1 MIKAINLTV
10 RLAAVL
16 AIAASAASLPTWAA
30 EKKRVVLE
38 EVLVTARKIEE
49 SAQTVPIAMTA
60 LTKELE
66 SSTIRDITD
75 LNGFAP
81 NVQINE
87 DGARGGGGAVISMR
101 GISPSRTDDNS
112 LDAPIGVMI
121 DGIYLGS
128 LAGQVLENFDLERI
142 EILRGPQGTLF
153 GKNTIGGVIH
163 VIRSRPT
170 GEFGARIKA
179 TVGEDGQQ
187 ELRAVVNTSLI
198 EDTLALKLFGSNIQD
213 DGFTKNI
220 TIGGKNGAT
229 DYKSYGATFL
239 YTPNEDFEALFTM
252 ERFLDQ
258 SDLSAYNTNFN
269 LAAGVAAPPT
279 GLRDPDLSG
288 GFQMCDASPTALFTF
303 PAACRT
309 TLATSNTSENDTRN
323 RAELDTKAFTLAM
336 RYDLN
341 ERLTLVSTTGY
352 RDLTEYG
359 IFDFDGSAAPFI
371 TIEKFND
378 FDQLTQELRIDGS
391 YDNFNFTA
399 GLYYFNSEFDRDWR
413 TGGSFWQNRLGGLF
427 AFAPPPAP
435 GVTFWGLCQAGV
447 IGLFCD
453 TAIPDYPGL
462 GSDLVQVLYETQE
475 TTSYAVFAQGD
486 WQFAE
491 DWTLTLGL
499 RWTRE
504 EKDFIAGQAYLTTVE
519 RQDAF
524 AYPAFADLD
533 NSWTETSPKL
543 GLTYQFNDTTIVFGT
558 YSEGFHSGGFFGT
571 NQNIADFVRDQYDPE
586 FAKTYELGFKSMLME
601 GRLRLNVV
609 AFYNDFTDKQES
621 SVSFDPTTNTV
632 ATIFSNVSDATYRG
646 IELETEIQATERL
659 RLFLNYGYLDAE
671 YDSFE
676 TDLDLTDGDFAPSD
690 ASGLRPRDT
699 PDYTLGFGA
708 SYIVEVGS
716 GHVELYAKYSEV
728 DDSEN
733 LLNTDFGHRDSS
745 EDLTA
750 SVSYHGENYS
760 VVAFGRNLTDDQVE
774 VGIPIADL
782 FAAGIINQGRSYGL
796 EFTYEM

>member
-1 MIKAINLTV
+1 MIRSINRTIQ
-10 RLAAVL
+10 LAAIL
-16 AIAASAASLPTWAA
+16 TIAASAASVPTWAA

-81 NVQINE
+81 NVQIGE
-87 DGARGGGGAVISMR
+87 DGSRGGGGAVIAMR

-112 LDAPIGVMI
+112 LDAPVGVMI

-128 LAGQVLENFDLERI
+128 LAGQVLENFDLERV

-179 TVGEDGQQ
+179 TAGEDGQQ

-198 EDTLALKLFGSNIQD
+198 EDTLALKLFGSYIQD
-213 DGFTKNI
+213 DGFSKNI

-229 DYKSYGATFL
+229 DYKSFGATFL

-252 ERFLDQ
+252 EKFLDQ
-258 SDLSAYNTNFN
+258 SELSAFNTNFN

-279 GLRDPDLSG
+279 GLRDSDFSG
-288 GFQMCDASPTALFTF
+288 GFQICDATQLFSF
-303 PAACRT
+303 PAVCRT
-309 TLATSNTSENDTRN
+309 SLASSNVSENDTRN
-323 RAELDTKAFTLAM
+323 AAELDTTALTLAL

-341 ERLTLVSTTGY
+341 EHLTLVSTTGY
-352 RDLTEYG
+352 RDLQEEA

-378 FDQLTQELRIDGS
+378 FEQLSEELRIDGN

-399 GLYYFNSEFDRDWR
+399 GLYYFTSEFDRDWR

-427 AFAPPPAP
+427 AFAPDPAP
-435 GVTFWGLCQAGV
+435 GLTFWNLCQTGA

-453 TAIPDYPGL
+453 TGIPAYPGL
-462 GSDLVQVLYETQE
+462 GSDLVQVLYEQQE

-533 NSWTETSPKL
+533 NSWTETSPKI
-543 GLTYQFNDTTIVFGT
+543 GLTYQLNDNAIIFGT

-571 NQNIADFVRDQYDPE
+571 NQNIADFERDQYEPE
-586 FAKTYELGFKSMLME
+586 FAKTFELGYKSMMME

-621 SVSFDPTTNTV
+621 SVSFDPVTNTV
-632 ATIFSNVSDATYRG
+632 ATIFNNVSDATYSG
-646 IELETEIQATERL
+646 IELETEFQATERL

-671 YDSFE
+671 YDSFA
-676 TDLDLTDGDFAPSD
+676 TDLDLTDSDFSLSD

-708 SYIVEVGS
+708 SYIVEVGP
-716 GHVELYAKYSEV
+716 GHLELYAKYTEV
-728 DDSEN
+728 DDSED

-750 SVSYHGENYS
+750 SIAYHGESYTIS
-760 VVAFGRNLTDDQVE
+760 AFGRNLTDDQVE
-774 VGIPIADL
+774 TGIPIADL
-782 FAAGIINQGRSYGL
+782 FAAGSVNQGRIFGL

>member
-1 MIKAINLTV
+1 MIEWTNRRA
-10 RLAAVL
+10 RLASI
-16 AIAASAASLPTWAA
+16 IALVATATSVPTWAA
-30 EKKRVVLE
+30 EREIRALEVVT
-38 EVLVTARKIEE
+38 VTARKIEE
-49 SAQTVPIAMTA
+49 SAQTVPIAITA
-60 LTKELE
+60 LTKELKN
-66 SSTIRDITD
+66 STIRDITD

-81 NVQINE
+81 NVQIGE
-87 DGARGGGGAVISMR
+87 DGARGGGGAVIAMR

-153 GKNTIGGVIH
+153 GKNTVGGVIH

-170 GEFGARIKA
+170 GEFGARLKA
-179 TVGEDGQQ
+179 TVGQDGQR
-187 ELRAVVNTSLI
+187 ELRAVVNTSLV
-198 EDTLALKLFGSNIQD
+198 EDKLALKLFGTYIQD
-213 DGFTKNI
+213 DGYTENI
-220 TIGGKNGAT
+220 TIGGKNGET

-239 YTPNEDFEALFTM
+239 YTPNEKFEALFTI
-252 ERFLDQ
+252 EKFLDG

-269 LAAGVAAPPT
+269 LAPGVAAPPS
-279 GLRDPDLSG
+279 GLRDSDFSG
-288 GFQMCDASPTALFTF
+288 GFQMCDATQLFSF
-303 PAACRT
+303 PDACRT
-309 TLATSNTSENDTRN
+309 TLDTPSVSENDTKN
-323 RAELDTKAFTLAM
+323 AADLDTTAYTLNM
-336 RYDLN
+336 RYDIN
-341 ERLTLVSTTGY
+341 ENLTVVSTTGY
-352 RDLTEYG
+352 RELTEYG

-378 FDQLTQELRIDGS
+378 FDQLSQEFRIDGS
-391 YDNFNFTA
+391 YDNFSFTS

-435 GVTFWGLCQAGV
+435 GVTYWGLCQAGA

-453 TAIPDYPGL
+453 TGIPDYPGL
-462 GSDLVQVLYETQE
+462 DSDLVQVLYETQE
-475 TTSYAVFAQGD
+475 TTSYAIFAQGD

-504 EKDFIAGQAYLTTVE
+504 KKDFIAGQAYLTTVA

-524 AYPAFADLD
+524 AYPAFADLS
-533 NSWTETSPKL
+533 NEWTETSPKA
-543 GLTYQFNDTTIVFGT
+543 GITYQLNDQAIIFGT

-586 FAKTYELGFKSMLME
+586 FAKSYELGYKSLMMN
-601 GRLRLNVV
+601 GRLKLNVI

-621 SVSFDPTTNTV
+621 SIAFDPLTNTV
-632 ATIFSNVSDATYRG
+632 ATIFNNVSDANYRG
-646 IELETEIQATERL
+646 IELETEFQATERL

-671 YDSFE
+671 YGSFE
-676 TDLDLTDGDFAPSD
+676 TDLDLTDADQSTSD
-690 ASGLRPRDT
+690 ATGLRPRDT
-699 PDYTLGFGA
+699 PDYTLGLGA
-708 SYIVEVGS
+708 SYIIEVGS
-716 GHVELYAKYSEV
+716 GHVELFAKYSEV
-728 DDSEN
+728 DESED
-733 LLNTDFGHRDSS
+733 LLNTDFGRRQAS

-750 SVSYHGENYS
+750 SIGYHTDNYS
-760 VVAFGRNLTDDQVE
+760 LVAFGRNMTDNQVE

-782 FAAGIINQGRSYGL
+782 FAPGNLNQGSIYGL

>member
-1 MIKAINLTV
+1 MIDWKNRTV
-10 RLAAVL
+10 RLASVL
-16 AIAASAASLPTWAA
+16 AIAASAASLPSWAA
-30 EKKRVVLE
+30 EEKRLALE
-38 EVLVTARKIEE
+38 EVLVTARKLEE

-60 LTKELE
+60 LTKELQ

-81 NVQINE
+81 NVQIGE
-87 DGARGGGGAVISMR
+87 DGSRGGGGARIAMR

-128 LAGQVLENFDLERI
+128 LAGQVLENFDLERV

-198 EDTLALKLFGSNIQD
+198 ENTLALKLFGSSIQD
-213 DGFTKNI
+213 DGFSKNI
-220 TIGGKNGAT
+220 TIGGKNGQT
-229 DYKSYGATFL
+229 DYQSYGATFL
-239 YTPNEDFEALFTM
+239 WTPNEQFEALFTL

-258 SDLSAYNTNFN
+258 SDFSAFNTNYN

-279 GLRDPDLSG
+279 GLRDPDFSG
-288 GFQMCDASPTALFTF
+288 GFQMCDTAPTTLFAF

-309 TLATSNTSENDTRN
+309 SLADSDVSENDIKNT
-323 RAELDTKAFTLAM
+323 AELDTTAITLAM

-341 ERLTLVSTTGY
+341 ENLTVVSTTGY
-352 RDLTEYG
+352 RDLQEEG
-359 IFDFDGSAAPFI
+359 IYDFDGSAAPFI

-378 FDQLTQELRIDGS
+378 FDQLSQEFRIDGN
-391 YDNFNFTA
+391 YDTISFTA

-435 GVTFWGLCQAGV
+435 GVTFWNLCQAGV

-453 TAIPDYPGL
+453 TGIPAYPGL
-462 GSDLVQVLYETQE
+462 GSDLVQVLYEAQE

-486 WQFAE
+486 WEFAE

-586 FAKTYELGFKSMLME
+586 FAKTYEVGFKSMMME

-621 SVSFDPTTNTV
+621 SISFDPTTNTV
-632 ATIFSNVSDATYRG
+632 ATIFSNVSDATYNG
-646 IELETEIQATERL
+646 IELETEFQATQRL
-659 RLFLNYGYLDAE
+659 RVFLNYGYLDAE
-671 YDSFE
+671 YDSFQ
-676 TDLDLTDGDFAPSD
+676 TDLDLTDANFAPSD

-708 SYIVEVGS
+708 SYIFEVGPGS
-716 GHVELYAKYSEV
+716 VELYAKYTEV
-728 DDSEN
+728 DDSED
-733 LLNTDFGHRDSS
+733 LLNTEFGHRDSS

-750 SVSYHGENYS
+750 SIAYHTENYS
-760 VVAFGRNLTDDQVE
+760 ITAFGRNLTDDQVE
-774 VGIPIADL
+774 TAIPIADL
-782 FAAGIINQGRSYGL
+782 FAPGNVNQGRTYGL

>member
-1 MIKAINLTV
+1 MIEWTNRSV
-10 RLAAVL
+10 RLATIL
-16 AIAASAASLPTWAA
+16 AFAATAATMPTWAA
-30 EKKRVVLE
+30 EREIRALEVVT
-38 EVLVTARKIEE
+38 VTARKIEE
-49 SAQTVPIAMTA
+49 SAQTVPISITA
-60 LTKELE
+60 LTTQLKN
-66 SSTIRDITD
+66 STIRDITD

-81 NVQINE
+81 NVQIGE
-87 DGARGGGGAVISMR
+87 DGARGGGGAVIAMR

-153 GKNTIGGVIH
+153 GKNTVGGVVH

-170 GEFGARIKA
+170 GEFGVRLKA
-179 TVGEDGQQ
+179 TAGQNGQQ
-187 ELRAVVNTSLI
+187 ELRAVVNTSLV
-198 EDTLALKLFGSNIQD
+198 EDKLALKLFGAYIQD
-213 DGFTKNI
+213 DGFTENI
-220 TIGGKNGAT
+220 TIGGKNGVT
-229 DYKSYGATFL
+229 DYKSFGATFL
-239 YTPNEDFEALFTM
+239 FTPNERFEALFTI
-252 ERFLDQ
+252 EKFLDG
-258 SDLSAYNTNFN
+258 SELSAYNTNFN
-269 LAAGVAAPPT
+269 LAPGVAAPPT
-279 GLRDPDLSG
+279 GLRDPDFSG
-288 GFQMCDASPTALFTF
+288 GFQMCDPAQLFSF

-309 TLATSNTSENDTRN
+309 TLDASNVSENDTRN
-323 RAELDTKAFTLAM
+323 EADLDTTAYTLNM

-341 ERLTLVSTTGY
+341 ENLTLVSTTGY

-371 TIEKFND
+371 TIEKFNE
-378 FDQLTQELRIDGS
+378 FDQLSQELRIDGS
-391 YDNFNFTA
+391 YDTFSFTT

-413 TGGSFWQNRLGGLF
+413 TGGSFWQNRLAGLF
-427 AFAPPPAP
+427 AFAPEIVA
-435 GVTFWGLCQAGV
+435 GVPNWNLCQAGA

-453 TAIPDYPGL
+453 SGIPAYPGL

-504 EKDFIAGQAYLTTVE
+504 EKDFIAGQGYLTTVA
-519 RQDAF
+519 RQDEF
-524 AYPAFADLD
+524 AYPAFADLG
-533 NSWTETSPKL
+533 NEWTETSPKV
-543 GLTYQFNDTTIVFGT
+543 GVTYQLNESAIIFGT

-586 FAKTYELGFKSMLME
+586 FAKSYELGFKSLMMG
-601 GRLRLNVV
+601 GRLRLNAV

-621 SVSFDPTTNTV
+621 SIAFDPVTNTV
-632 ATIFSNVSDATYRG
+632 ATIFNNVSDANYRG
-646 IELETEIQATERL
+646 IELETEFQATERL

-671 YDSFE
+671 YGSFQ
-676 TDLDLTDGDFAPSD
+676 TDLDLTDADQSTSD
-690 ASGLRPRDT
+690 ATSLRPRDT
-699 PDYTLGFGA
+699 PKYTLGVGA
-708 SYIVEVGS
+708 SYVIEVGD
-716 GHVELYAKYSEV
+716 GNVELFAKYSEV
-728 DDSEN
+728 DESED
-733 LLNTDFGHRDSS
+733 LLNTDFGRRASS

-750 SVSYHGENYS
+750 SVAYYGETFS
-760 VVAFGRNLTDDQVE
+760 LVLFARNLTDNQVE

-782 FAAGIINQGRSYGL
+782 FAAGIVNQGRNVGI